1 MLKYM
6 KPISPYTV
14 PKVLLLGNGINRAF
28 DGQKWEHLLKEI
40 CKQPFTDAEWAVLRK
55 MPYPLLAVAVTGDD
69 LATAMKDKADSFVN
83 MEIPKEE
90 REIIKQVVGDSFDAI
105 LTTDYSYEIE
115 HSLCDDFAVKKW
127 RQSPYR
133 HHTCDRK
140 SKALTESLYQYIEV
154 CYNGKE
160 VSVWHMH
167 GEAARPDTMVIGHS
181 YYGNI
186 IARMQKHITESL
198 RAHRMAEKQHKE
210 YYPRSW
216 VDYFLYGDVYIVGQ
230 GLSVHELDLWWLI
243 SAKKRSGMGSIYY
256 FEPNAGIAKQTLSD
270 AYDVNIIKLPVYNDD
285 YKQYYRDVAKYLKE
299 ET

>member
-6 KPISPYTV
+6 QPISPRKI

-28 DGQKWEHLLKEI
+28 DGQKWEHLLKAI
-40 CKQPFTDAEWAVLRK
+40 CKQPFTEDEWAILRK

-83 MEIPKEE
+83 MEIPEEE
-90 REIIKQVVGDSFDAI
+90 RQIIREVVGDSFDAI

-115 HSLCDDFAVKKW
+115 HALCDDFSVSKW
-127 RQSPYR
+127 RQSRFR
-133 HHTCDRK
+133 HYTCDRK
-140 SKALTESLYQYIEV
+140 SRIETESLYQYMEV
-154 CYNGKE
+154 REGLPI
-160 VSVWHMH
+160 WHMH
-167 GEAARPDTMVIGHS
+167 GEAAKPDTMVIGHS
-181 YYGNI
+181 YYGNM
-186 IARMQKHITESL
+186 IARMQKHITESVK
-198 RAHRMAEKQHKE
+198 AHKAAAKQRKE

-243 SAKKRSGMGSIYY
+243 SAKKRNGMGSIYY
-256 FEPNAGIAKQTLSD
+256 FEPDAGIAKQTLSD
-270 AYDVNIIKLPVYNDD
+270 AYDVKIVKLPVYNED
-285 YKQYYRDVAKYLKE
+285 YKTYYRDVAKYLKE